1 LLGLATIW
9 GLVASLASGVFF
21 PFFSTVA
28 LSHCR
33 SLPLSLLCF
42 LVAVDR
48 CVPGS
53 GELDTATYLIRNGAS
68 LFLLDH
74 YGDSPIHTAAARG
87 HNVLL
92 EWMYSYVEERLLRHC
107 VEWQFVDFVRQ
118 LYKDMIKERVT
129 EYEKQVNEAVYGTYH

>member
-1 LLGLATIW
+1 MTERPCTTPQVWALPPAARPEQWLLFTFP
-9 GLVASLASGVFF
+9 ASLHVVS
-21 PFFSTVA
+21 
-28 LSHCR
+28 LS
-33 SLPLSLLCF
+33 
-42 LVAVDR
+42 
-48 CVPGS
+48 PGS

-87 HNVLL
+87 HHVLL

-118 LYKDMIKERVT
+118 MYKDMIKERVT
-129 EYEKQVNEAVYGTYH
+129 EYEKQVGWA